1 MLKQRI
7 LTGVIMAALLL
18 SALFWLPP
26 PGWAVLMLALVL
38 VGAWEWARLAKYG
51 NSGLALYLALTA
63 ALMGGVLAVDQYYPL
78 YTLKLHWAVYIPSAL
93 FWLGLTPL
101 WLARGWHVK
110 NPLLLALAGWVLLIP
125 TGLAMVELRGHG
137 PLLLLAVM
145 ALVWLADTAAYFSG
159 RKFGKHKL
167 APSISPGKT
176 WEGVA
181 GALIGATVYVVLVA
195 WKSGHAHGAV
205 DYLIAAGLAWL
216 GVAVSVEGDLFESAI
231 KRCAGVKDSGKIL
244 PGHGGIL
251 DRIDAMTSTLPLAAL
266 AFTIYAT
273 QIAGRVAYA

>member
-18 SALFWLPP
+18 SALFWLPQ
-26 PGWAVLMLALVL
+26 PGWALLMLALVL
-38 VGAWEWARLAKYG
+38 VGAYEWARLAKYG
-51 NSGLALYLALTA
+51 NAGMIVYLVLSAT
-63 ALMGGVLAVDQYYPL
+63 LMAGVLAIEQFEPL
-78 YTLKLHWAVYIPSAL
+78 YTLTLHWAVYIPSAL
-93 FWLGLTPL
+93 FWLLLTPL

-110 NPLLLALAGWVLLIP
+110 NPVLLALAGWVLLIP

-167 APSISPGKT
+167 APAISPGKT

-181 GALIGATVYVVLVA
+181 GALVGATVYAVLVA
-195 WKSGHAHGAV
+195 WKSGHAHGAA
-205 DYLIAAGLAWL
+205 DYLIAAALAWL
-216 GVAVSVEGDLFESAI
+216 GVAVSVEGDLFESSV
-231 KRCAGVKDSGKIL
+231 KRQAGVKDSGKIL

-266 AFTIYAT
+266 AFTVYLMQVA
-273 QIAGRVAYA
+273 AKVAYA